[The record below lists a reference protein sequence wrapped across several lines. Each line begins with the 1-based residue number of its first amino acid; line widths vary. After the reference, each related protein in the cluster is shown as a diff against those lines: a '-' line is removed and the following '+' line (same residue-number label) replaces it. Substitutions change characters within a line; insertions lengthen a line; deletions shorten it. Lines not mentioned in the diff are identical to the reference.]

1 MMDQAFWNACARR
14 FPLEPQVDDDY
25 LDEPLP
31 WDEEIDDSAPD
42 FYYLTE
48 E

>member
-1 MMDQAFWNACARR
+1 MIDQAFWNAFARR
-14 FPLEPQVDDDY
+14 HPIEPQVDDDY

-31 WDEEIDDSAPD
+31 GFEEIDDSAPD
-42 FYYLTE
+42 FYYLNE